1 MEKRLFLPAGHGG
14 EPNISMKMKRFLIK
28 ELQRIMNANALSNPV
43 KTKKS
48 VDFPFQTTLFRFTW
62 MTCCFMYALERVN

>member
-1 MEKRLFLPAGHGG
+1 
-14 EPNISMKMKRFLIK
+14 MKMKRFLIK
-28 ELQRIMNANALSNPV
+28 ELQRIMNVNALSNPV